1 MPADHLTTTPP
12 HQLAA
17 SVLSV
22 LAGASLENTA
32 TANAMT
38 AADLNDAVQLYQ
50 AAGLAALERR
60 AENAWY
66 QVGVQFLAGANAEVV
81 GATRLGPRL
90 DQLQADGAMAGW
102 WFMRKPPGWRLR
114 MRAADTDAV
123 DHVLKELTAA
133 GAIAHWSP
141 TTYEAE
147 TVAFGNESGLDI
159 IHDLFC
165 ADTRGVLR
173 YLRHEAPNLGR
184 RELSLLLLNGLMGT
198 GGLDMFERG
207 DVFARVSQL
216 RPTPAKADLPK
227 IEQLAEQVR
236 VLLSIADPATSKLFT
251 PSGPVAHTAP
261 WLAAFQ
267 TAGRQLRHAADQ
279 GRLGRGIRAILTHVL
294 IFHWN
299 RLGLSAAS
307 QSILANAAT
316 IAFLPRS

>member
-1 MPADHLTTTPP
+1 MPADHLTTTSPR
-12 HQLAA
+12 QLAA
-17 SVLSV
+17 NVLSV

-38 AADLNDAVQLYQ
+38 PADLNDAVQLYQ

-66 QVGVQFLAGANAEVV
+66 QVGIQFRQGTNAEVV

-90 DQLQADGAMAGW
+90 DQLQADGTMAGW

-114 MRAADTDAV
+114 MRTADTKAV
-123 DHVLKELTAA
+123 NYVLHELTAA
-133 GAIAHWSP
+133 GAIVRWSP
-141 TTYEAE
+141 KIYESE
-147 TVAFGNESGLDI
+147 TVAFGNESGLDT

-165 ADTRGVLR
+165 ADTRGVLT

-184 RELSLLLLNGLMGT
+184 RELSLLLLNGLMGAA
-198 GGLDMFERG
+198 GLDMFECG
-207 DVFARVSQL
+207 DVFARVNQL
-216 RPTPAKADLPK
+216 RPTPAKADIPK

-236 VLLSIADPATSKLFT
+236 VLLSIPDPATSNLFT
-251 PSGPVAHTAP
+251 PGGPAAHAAP

-267 TAGRQLRHAADQ
+267 TAGRQLRHAAER
-279 GRLGRGIRAILTHVL
+279 GRLDRGIRAILTHVL

-299 RLGLSAAS
+299 RLGLTAPS

-316 IAFLPRS
+316 ITFLPRS